1 MMNTYSKTE
10 NNKDMN
16 QILVTKMKKN
26 YKKFFKFQFQFSVIA
41 IVILMIYYW
50 YNYNKTK
57 DGEEISKILNKN
69 IELSRMYRIE
79 EQAFQENLY
88 FGKIR
93 IDKIDIEYPI
103 FNNYNEELL
112 KIAPCKFYGGN
123 IGDSG
128 NICIAGH
135 NYDDN
140 RFFGR
145 LDELNEDDEIILVD
159 LNDNEYV
166 YIVFDEFETEETNVE
181 SVIRKKKAY
190 ELTLLTCN
198 NANKKRVVIKAYL
211 KR

>member
-1 MMNTYSKTE
+1 
-10 NNKDMN
+10 MN
-16 QILVTKMKKN
+16 QILVTKIKKN
-26 YKKFFKFQFQFSVIA
+26 YKKFFKFQFEISVIA
-41 IVILMIYYW
+41 ILFLMVYYW
-50 YNYNKTK
+50 YNYDKTK

-69 IELSRMYRIE
+69 MELSKMYKIE
-79 EQAFQENLY
+79 EQSLQESLY
-88 FGKIR
+88 LGKIR
-93 IDKIDIEYPI
+93 IKKLNMEYPI
-103 FNNYNEELL
+103 FNYYNEELL
-112 KIAPCKFYGGN
+112 KIAPCKFYGEN

-145 LDELNEDDEIILVD
+145 LNELNNDDEIKLVD
-159 LNDNEYV
+159 LNNNEYI
-166 YIVFDEFETEETNVE
+166 YIIFDKFETEETNVE

-198 NANKKRVVIKAYL
+198 NTNKKRVVIKAYL